1 MECPICRAAIQS
13 EGRNCV
19 IDSTIDA
26 MISSL
31 SEETQ
36 KRRKEL
42 VEQRQELFNAA
53 QQAPAPTTYERGQA
67 FVAAQRARGRPRR
80 PEPVQR
86 PGKANW
92 FLLFGDGS

>member
-1 MECPICRAAIQS
+1 MECPICRTPIQS

-31 SEETQ
+31 SEEAQ
-36 KRRKEL
+36 RRRKEL
-42 VEQRQELFNAA
+42 VQQRQELLNAA

-67 FVAAQRARGRPRR
+67 FVAAQRARARSRR
-80 PEPVQR
+80 PEPHPRQ
-86 PGKANW
+86 GKTFFKIW
-92 FLLFGDGS
+92 